1 MSVPGF
7 QTRGL
12 RREGPRWVRA
22 IAAAARGEN
31 AVPFT
36 LPSTAPPPLKAW
48 ESKRPE
54 NLALFTEVRQAIDE
68 LSEEL
73 NIPAQNLITTDYVR
87 RLCWEPPARFDEQTL
102 RDALAEFAART
113 SAAQT
118 LEHVQALEVVLGNA
132 HRNNP
137 VFAADG
143 GFNAQL

>member
-1 MSVPGF
+1 M
-7 QTRGL
+7 
-12 RREGPRWVRA
+12 RA

-68 LSEEL
+68 LSEKL
-73 NIPAQNLITTDYVR
+73 TIPAQNLITTDYVR

-102 RDALAEFAART
+102 RDALAEYGARSWQTGLVAPVIAPIFAR
-113 SAAQT
+113 
-118 LEHVQALEVVLGNA
+118 HLG
-132 HRNNP
+132 
-137 VFAADG
+137 
-143 GFNAQL
+143 

>member
-1 MSVPGF
+1 MPRNVPAIMSIPGF

-36 LPSTAPPPLKAW
+36 LPSTAPPPLKAC
-48 ESKRPE
+48 ESKRPK

-102 RDALAEFAART
+102 RDALAEYGARSWQTGLVAPVIAPIFAR
-113 SAAQT
+113 
-118 LEHVQALEVVLGNA
+118 HLG
-132 HRNNP
+132 
-137 VFAADG
+137 
-143 GFNAQL
+143 